1 MRIADLHAGT
11 YVRHYAME
19 LVCGCIALSIGSSKF
34 PKKQVNNFND
44 VSFDYILKQ
53 ATKTLPGYMI
63 CHEKLLF
70 LKQSD
75 KDKGT
80 EYMKTLR
87 IYLDNQCN
95 VMQTSKQ
102 LFIHRST
109 VLYRLDKI
117 KQILGSDLKDPDEI
131 LYLMLSFRLLDM
143 EEVKNNLYTI

>member
-1 MRIADLHAGT
+1 
-11 YVRHYAME
+11 
-19 LVCGCIALSIGSSKF
+19 
-34 PKKQVNNFND
+34 
-44 VSFDYILKQ
+44 
-53 ATKTLPGYMI
+53 MI